1 MTVAGKLAVTFATV
15 AVWSSAV
22 AVIAGDWP
30 QFLGP
35 GRNGVSS
42 ETSLID
48 QLPPGGPKVAWRTSL
63 GTSMSGIAV
72 SKGLAVTLFQNDMEQ
87 FVVALDATS
96 GAEKWKTAVAPVFE
110 NGMGNGP
117 RSTPVIDGDQ
127 IFAFTGEGILVALTR
142 DSGKSLW
149 SVNVPKTLGGVPAE
163 YGVACSPIVTE
174 TSVIVQSGTTQA
186 AVAAW
191 DRKTGKLLWK
201 SGSGNAGYSSP
212 VLMTLA
218 GVTQLVVFDAT
229 GASGL
234 DPASGST
241 LWSFPFPTEYDCNT
255 ASPAQ
260 ISENELL
267 ISAGENHGSV
277 ILQLEKTADGLAA
290 ESVWTSLGKDSQLRA
305 EWQTPVV
312 LDGHLY
318 GLDNS
323 GSAGPITNLVCIRL
337 ADRKTVWQKA
347 RFGKSNLILA
357 DGRLWISTM
366 KGELVVVQATP
377 EKFQEL
383 GRSAVLETT
392 RQAPAL
398 AEGFLFLRD
407 DKEVV
412 CLDLRQATK

>member
-1 MTVAGKLAVTFATV
+1 MTVAGKLAVTLASV
-15 AVWSSAV
+15 AAWSSSV
-22 AVIAGDWP
+22 AAMAGDWP

-35 GRNGVSS
+35 ARNGVSS

-48 QLPPGGPKVAWRTSL
+48 QLPPGGPKVAWRTPL

-72 SKGLAVTLFQNDMEQ
+72 SQGLAVTLFQTETEQ
-87 FVVALDATS
+87 FVVALDAAS
-96 GAEKWKTAVAPVFE
+96 GREKWKTSVAPVFE

-117 RSTPVIDGDQ
+117 RSTPAINGDQ
-127 IFAFTGEGILVALTR
+127 IFAFTGEGILVALAR
-142 DSGKSLW
+142 DSGKTLW
-149 SVNVPKTLGGVPAE
+149 SVNVPRTLEGVPAE
-163 YGVACSPIVTE
+163 YGVACSPIVTD

-218 GVTQLVVFDAT
+218 DVTQLVVFDAT

-234 DPASGST
+234 DPAGGST

-255 ASPAQ
+255 ASPVR

-267 ISAGENHGSV
+267 ISAGENHGAV
-277 ILQLEKTADGLAA
+277 ILQLKKTTDGLTA
-290 ESVWTSLGKDSQLRA
+290 ESVWSSLGKDSQLRA

-383 GRSAVLETT
+383 GRSTVLETT

-412 CLDLRQATK
+412 CLDLRQAAK